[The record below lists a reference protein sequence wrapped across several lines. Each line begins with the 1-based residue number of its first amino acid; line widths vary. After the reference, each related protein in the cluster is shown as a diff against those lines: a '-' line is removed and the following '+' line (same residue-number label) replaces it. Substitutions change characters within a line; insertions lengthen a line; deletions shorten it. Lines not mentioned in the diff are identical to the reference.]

1 MDIMGEFTEFT
12 PFVIR
17 IAFVLG
23 NLTTFFDPA
32 REQLAQEGIM
42 KTIKILSVYLSK
54 DEN

>member
-1 MDIMGEFTEFT
+1 MSQFEEFT

-23 NLTTFFDPA
+23 NLTTYYEEA
-32 REQLAQEGIM
+32 RTQICSKASGVS
-42 KTIKILSVYLSK
+42 KTIDLMIFYLNK